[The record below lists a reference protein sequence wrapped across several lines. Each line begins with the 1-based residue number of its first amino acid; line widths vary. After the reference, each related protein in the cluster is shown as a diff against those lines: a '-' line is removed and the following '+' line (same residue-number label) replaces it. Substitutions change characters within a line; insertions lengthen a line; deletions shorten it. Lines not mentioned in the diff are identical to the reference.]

1 MGFDAELVRSITGL
15 IFGTSSAFFAVAFF
29 LMYSAGRVVTEDAD
43 RSDLG
48 KKAGRFFVS
57 VGVVFACVTML
68 AVSRWHDLD
77 GDRDGP
83 LWVGTAI
90 SVVGIAAIAYG
101 VYLAWRVGPALMR
114 LMRKAWKMEREGRF

>member
-68 AVSRWHDLD
+68 AIHRWHDLD
-77 GDRDGP
+77 PDRGEIVW
-83 LWVGTAI
+83 LGTTINIIGIVAI
-90 SVVGIAAIAYG
+90 FYG

-114 LMRKAWKMEREGRF
+114 LMRKTWKMEREGRF